1 MNKRPSL
8 LDKVNLYIVIL
19 SDANL
24 SATSKV
30 IAGWLLFNH
39 HNTVTGICTPSN
51 RTIGKAIGVRPENV
65 SRNIG
70 MLVKA
75 GYLLVRRR
83 FGTSNSY
90 DFEWSKGEKDV
101 VSAIRKHLKGV
112 EADAEDMTKAS
123 NPIDENVKTPCLK
136 RHDSSDGNV
145 NLIPESKTGTKDGN
159 LTLSG
164 ESEASAL
171 WSQGKVVDR
180 PSYIESRLDTR
191 QEGILARFSSIYPLV
206 IPEDRIAAV
215 SSALRRALSVANADV
230 ILDGAMRYATECT
243 GREPHYIADPVNWLN
258 GHRWCSKDKTR
269 SDIVILGPDSKPLN
283 VNSLRPRS
291 RSQEIL
297 QWIPSRKNPFS
308 IR

>member
-90 DFEWSKGEKDV
+90 DFEWSKGKKDV
-101 VSAIRKHLKGV
+101 VSAIRKHLKGA

-123 NPIDENVKTPCLK
+123 NPIDENVKPPCLK
-136 RHDSSDGNV
+136 RHDSNDGNV

-164 ESEASAL
+164 ESEAS
-171 WSQGKVVDR
+171 GICNHRKVVDR
-180 PSYIESRLDTR
+180 PSYTEPTADTSL
-191 QEGILARFSSIYPLV
+191 EGVLTRFSSIYPLV
-206 IPEDRIAAV
+206 IPESRVPAV
-215 SSALRRALSVANADV
+215 RSAFRRALTVANAEV
-230 ILDGAMRYATECT
+230 ILDGAMRYAMECT
-243 GREPHYIADPVNWLN
+243 GREPNYIADPVNWLN
-258 GHRWCSKDKTR
+258 GHRWHLKDKTKA
-269 SDIVILGPDSKPLN
+269 DLVIIGPDSKPLT
-283 VNSLRPRS
+283 VNSPRPRS

-308 IR
+308 L